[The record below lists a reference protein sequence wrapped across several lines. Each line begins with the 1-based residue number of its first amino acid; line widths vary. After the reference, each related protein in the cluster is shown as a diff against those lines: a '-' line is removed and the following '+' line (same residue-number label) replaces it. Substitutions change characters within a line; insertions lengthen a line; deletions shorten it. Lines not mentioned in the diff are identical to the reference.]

1 MKRIPAVHS
10 DGNYVKSIRHQVLC
24 DCGCGQL
31 LDLAA
36 LAEFTRIF
44 LDLADEIPEDR
55 KNDTD
60 VT

>member
-1 MKRIPAVHS
+1 MHS